1 MDDVPINPG
10 EVIDGKYEIIS
21 NLGQGGM
28 GVVYKARALSL
39 NRDVAIK
46 MLTHVDADTV
56 KRFSSEAK
64 NLAKI
69 KHPAV
74 VRIDDIGSSDK
85 WGPYLVLAY
94 IAGRDLSTVAKT
106 GLPIEEAVT
115 LALAICS
122 GVSACHIRSIIHR
135 DLKPS
140 NIRVTNET
148 SWLERVKIFGF
159 GLALPFDSPILK
171 AYQTRISQFGAVEGV
186 SRYIAPE
193 LLRRENP
200 TDRCDQ
206 YSIAAL
212 LYLLL
217 TGRAPFEDLEG
228 DNLIRAVL
236 HGGYITPHVLRPGIP
251 ARLEAAVVRGLH
263 LDPIQRFAN
272 VNELALTL
280 IPFGPPNLK
289 SKGTRYFTNANG
301 PIDRRLI
308 EPVSAFRQREEAVPD
323 SPSFAPLA
331 IKPLTD
337 FPRYRKPTPL
347 TPPVPPARPAPPTP
361 LVASHPPSNHQKSHH
376 HSRWLD
382 SNAVVLFAS
391 GSAFGAALA
400 TALFVA
406 FFIYCQRHLEPCFPN
421 LSQPPSEVTV
431 TPGSHATK

>member
-64 NLAKI
+64 NLAKF

-74 VRIDDIGSSDK
+74 VRIDDFGSSDK
-85 WGPYLVLAY
+85 WGTYLVLAY
-94 IAGRDLSTVAKT
+94 IAGRDLSAVAKT

-280 IPFGPPNLK
+280 LPFGPPNLK

-308 EPVSAFRQREEAVPD
+308 EPVSAFRQREEAVPER
-323 SPSFAPLA
+323 PSFAPLD

-337 FPRYRKPTPL
+337 FPHYRKPTPL
-347 TPPVPPARPAPPTP
+347 TPPARPIPP
-361 LVASHPPSNHQKSHH
+361 VASHPPSKHHKSHH

-406 FFIYCQRHLEPCFPN
+406 YFIYCQRHPEPCFPN
-421 LSQPPSEVTV
+421 LSQPPSEVTSS
-431 TPGSHATK
+431 PGSHATK